1 MLIKK
6 RLKFY
11 TYIQKYAYYAI
22 ELHII
27 LHLFYNSVTLAKKIP
42 NYGINF
48 IGYIR
53 KKKKE
58 SGVKNKMKK
67 LKMASCA
74 LVAGL
79 MFSGLTP
86 NVFAEDKISD
96 VKSQINTQNDTLHKQ
111 QQERDE
117 LQKQM
122 NDLNKTIQGLDKSV
136 QENASKLDET
146 TKKVADTEQ
155 LIEKK
160 NKNIAELQ
168 TKIAKR
174 EELLRKRLVALQE
187 QPNTNVVTEVLVN
200 SKNIADLVDRLN
212 SVSKILESDEDIMK
226 TQQEDQANVKK
237 DVETVKTKQKE
248 LKEAQAQ
255 IETAKKELDAEKAKK
270 ATAVNDLSGKMD
282 TVVTSM
288 TSTEDQLKELEQQA
302 LKLQQ
307 IAEKEA
313 QEKAAQEVAAQKQA
327 EQAAQQAQAATQ
339 PAQAPAQPAQTPAQ
353 PAAPANNDGQ
363 DKKEEPKKKEEKKA
377 TPAPTPVP
385 GNDNEGRQDV
395 VSKAKGLVGLKYVW
409 GSASISNGGF
419 DCSGL
424 ISYVY
429 GLGRQDTRGLWN
441 SVQKISASEA
451 KPGDLIFLQGTY
463 RAGVSH
469 VGIYIGGG
477 QMIHAAD
484 ESTGVT
490 YGSVNSSY
498 NQKHFLGYGRL

>member
-1 MLIKK
+1 M
-6 RLKFY
+6 
-11 TYIQKYAYYAI
+11 
-22 ELHII
+22 
-27 LHLFYNSVTLAKKIP
+27 AKKIP

-53 KKKKE
+53 KKEKE

-86 NVFAEDKISD
+86 NAFAEDNISD

-122 NDLNKTIQGLDKSV
+122 NELNKTIQGLDKSV
-136 QENASKLDET
+136 QENSSKLDET

-160 NKNIAELQ
+160 NKDIAELQ

-174 EELLRKRLVALQE
+174 EDLLRKRLVALQE

-200 SKNIADLVDRLN
+200 SKNVADLVDRLT

-237 DVETVKTKQKE
+237 DVATVKEKQKE

-270 ATAVNDLSGKMD
+270 ETAVNDLSGKMD
-282 TVVTSM
+282 TVVTTM
-288 TSTEDQLKELEQQA
+288 TSTEDQLKELEKQA
-302 LKLQQ
+302 LQLQRM
-307 IAEKEA
+307 AEQEA
-313 QEKAAQEVAAQKQA
+313 QAKAAQEAAAQKQA
-327 EQAAQQAQAATQ
+327 EQAAKEV
-339 PAQAPAQPAQTPAQ
+339 QAPAQQV
-353 PAAPANNDGQ
+353 APANNGGQ
-363 DKKEEPKKKEEKKA
+363 AQKEEPKQEAPKQETPKQEKKQPE
-377 TPAPTPVP
+377 PAPASNAGGVI
-385 GNDNEGRQDV
+385 G
-395 VSKAKGLVGLKYVW
+395 KAQQYLGMPYVW
-409 GSASISNGGF
+409 GSASPSKGGF
-419 DCSGL
+419 DCSGF
-424 ISYVY
+424 ISYIFGV
-429 GLGRQDTRGLWN
+429 GRQDVNGYWN
-441 SVQKISASEA
+441 SVSKVSSPQ
-451 KPGDLIFLQGTY
+451 PGDLVFFQGTY
-463 RAGVSH
+463 KAGPSH
-469 VGIYIGGG
+469 IGIYVGNG
-477 QMIHAAD
+477 QMIHASDKGIA
-484 ESTGVT
+484 
-490 YGSVNSSY
+490 YGDINSSY
-498 NQKHFLGYGRL
+498 NKKHFLGYGRF

>member
-1 MLIKK
+1 M
-6 RLKFY
+6 FY
-11 TYIQKYAYYAI
+11 K
-22 ELHII
+22 
-27 LHLFYNSVTLAKKIP
+27 NVTLAKKIP

-136 QENASKLDET
+136 QENAAKLDET
-146 TKKVADTEQ
+146 TKKVSDTEQ

-160 NKNIAELQ
+160 NKDIAELQ

-174 EELLRKRLVALQE
+174 EDLLRKRLVALQE

-200 SKNIADLVDRLN
+200 SKNVADLVDRLT

-226 TQQEDQANVKK
+226 TQQEDQASVKK
-237 DVETVKTKQKE
+237 DVATVKEKQKE
-248 LKEAQAQ
+248 LKEAQTQ
-255 IETAKKELDAEKAKK
+255 IETAKKELDAEKEKK

-282 TVVTSM
+282 TVVTTM
-288 TSTEDQLKELEQQA
+288 TSTEGQLKELEKQA
-302 LKLQQ
+302 LQLQR
-307 IAEKEA
+307 IAEEEA
-313 QEKAAQEVAAQKQA
+313 QAKAAQEAAAQKQA
-327 EQAAQQAQAATQ
+327 EQAQ
-339 PAQAPAQPAQTPAQ
+339 PAQAPAEQ
-353 PAAPANNDGQ
+353 AAPANNGGQ
-363 DKKEEPKKKEEKKA
+363 AQKEEPKKEEPKKEEPKKEAPKKEEQKP
-377 TPAPTPVP
+377 TPTPTPTPDPNPAPGVI
-385 GNDNEGRQDV
+385 G
-395 VSKAKGLVGLKYVW
+395 KAKQYLGMPYVW
-409 GSASISNGGF
+409 GSASPSNGGF
-419 DCSGL
+419 DCSGF
-424 ISYVY
+424 ISYIFGV
-429 GLGRQDTRGLWN
+429 GRQDVRGYWN
-441 SVQKISASEA
+441 SVSKVDSPQ
-451 KPGDLIFLQGTY
+451 PGDLVFFQGTY
-463 RAGVSH
+463 KAGPSH
-469 VGIYIGGG
+469 IGIYVGNG
-477 QMIHAAD
+477 QMIHASDKGIA
-484 ESTGVT
+484 
-490 YGSVNSSY
+490 YGDINSSY
-498 NQKHFLGYGRL
+498 NQKHFLGYGRF

>member
-1 MLIKK
+1 
-6 RLKFY
+6 
-11 TYIQKYAYYAI
+11 
-22 ELHII
+22 
-27 LHLFYNSVTLAKKIP
+27 
-42 NYGINF
+42 
-48 IGYIR
+48 
-53 KKKKE
+53 
-58 SGVKNKMKK
+58 MKK

-136 QENASKLDET
+136 QANASKLDET

-155 LIEKK
+155 LIENK
-160 NKNIAELQ
+160 NKDIAELQ

-200 SKNIADLVDRLN
+200 SKNVADLVDRLT

-270 ATAVNDLSGKMD
+270 STAVNDLSGKMD

-288 TSTEDQLKELEQQA
+288 TSTESQLKDLEKQA
-302 LKLQQ
+302 LQLQR
-307 IAEKEA
+307 IAEQEA
-313 QEKAAQEVAAQKQA
+313 QEKAAQEAAAQKQA
-327 EQAAQQAQAATQ
+327 EQATKDAQAQ
-339 PAQAPAQPAQTPAQ
+339 PAQAAPAQ
-353 PAAPANNDGQ
+353 PAAPAQ
-363 DKKEEPKKKEEKKA
+363 KEEPKKEEPKKEEPKKEEEKPTPTPTPGP
-377 TPAPTPVP
+377 TPAPGVI
-385 GNDNEGRQDV
+385 G
-395 VSKAKGLVGLKYVW
+395 KAQQYLGMPYVW
-409 GSASISNGGF
+409 GSASPSNGGF
-419 DCSGL
+419 DCSGF
-424 ISYVY
+424 ISYIY
-429 GLGRQDTRGLWN
+429 GVGRQDVAGYWN
-441 SVQKISASEA
+441 SVSKVSSPQ
-451 KPGDLIFLQGTY
+451 PGDLVFFQGTY
-463 RAGVSH
+463 KPGPSH
-469 VGIYIGGG
+469 IGIYVGNG
-477 QMIHAAD
+477 QMIHAGDKGIAYA
-484 ESTGVT
+484 SL
-490 YGSVNSSY
+490 SSSY

>member
-1 MLIKK
+1 
-6 RLKFY
+6 
-11 TYIQKYAYYAI
+11 
-22 ELHII
+22 
-27 LHLFYNSVTLAKKIP
+27 
-42 NYGINF
+42 
-48 IGYIR
+48 
-53 KKKKE
+53 
-58 SGVKNKMKK
+58 
-67 LKMASCA
+67 MASCA

-86 NVFAEDKISD
+86 SVFAEDKISD

-160 NKNIAELQ
+160 NKDIAELQ

-200 SKNIADLVDRLN
+200 SKNLADLVDRLN

-226 TQQEDQANVKK
+226 TQQEDQVNVKK
-237 DVETVKTKQKE
+237 DVETVKEKQKE

-255 IETAKKELDAEKAKK
+255 IETAKQELDAEKAKK
-270 ATAVNDLSGKMD
+270 ETAVNDLSGKMD
-282 TVVTSM
+282 TVVTTM
-288 TSTEDQLKELEQQA
+288 TSTESQLKELEQQA
-302 LKLQQ
+302 LRLQQ

-313 QEKAAQEVAAQKQA
+313 QEKAAQEAAAQKQA
-327 EQAAQQAQAATQ
+327 EQAQAAT
-339 PAQAPAQPAQTPAQ
+339 AQPEQAQAQ
-353 PAAPANNDGQ
+353 PAAPANNGGQ
-363 DKKEEPKKKEEKKA
+363 AQKEEPKKQEVKKPA
-377 TPAPTPVP
+377 PAPAPTPVP
-385 GNDNEGRQDV
+385 GNEGGGRQDV
-395 VSKAKGLVGLKYVW
+395 VEKARGLVGLKYVW

-429 GLGRQDTRGLWN
+429 GLGRQDTRSLWN
-441 SVQKISASEA
+441 SVQKISPSEA

-463 RAGVSH
+463 REGVSH

-477 QMIHAAD
+477 QIIHAAD

>member
-1 MLIKK
+1 
-6 RLKFY
+6 
-11 TYIQKYAYYAI
+11 
-22 ELHII
+22 
-27 LHLFYNSVTLAKKIP
+27 
-42 NYGINF
+42 
-48 IGYIR
+48 
-53 KKKKE
+53 
-58 SGVKNKMKK
+58 MKK

-136 QENASKLDET
+136 QENASKLDQT

-155 LIEKK
+155 LIENK
-160 NKNIAELQ
+160 NKDIAELQ

-200 SKNIADLVDRLN
+200 SKNVADLVDRLA

-270 ATAVNDLSGKMD
+270 STAVNDLSGKMD

-288 TSTEDQLKELEQQA
+288 TSTESQLKDLEKQA
-302 LKLQQ
+302 LQLQR
-307 IAEKEA
+307 IAEQEA
-313 QEKAAQEVAAQKQA
+313 QEKAAQEAAAQKQA
-327 EQAAQQAQAATQ
+327 EQAAKDAQAQ
-339 PAQAPAQPAQTPAQ
+339 PAQAAPAQ
-353 PAAPANNDGQ
+353 PAAPAQ
-363 DKKEEPKKKEEKKA
+363 KEEPKKEEPKKEAPKQEKKQA
-377 TPAPTPVP
+377 EPALTPNAGGVI
-385 GNDNEGRQDV
+385 G
-395 VSKAKGLVGLKYVW
+395 KAQGYLGLPYVW
-409 GSASISNGGF
+409 GSASPSNGGF
-419 DCSGL
+419 DCSGF
-424 ISYVY
+424 ISYIY
-429 GLGRQDTRGLWN
+429 GVGRQDVAGYWN
-441 SVQKISASEA
+441 SVSKVSSPQ
-451 KPGDLIFLQGTY
+451 PGDLVFFQGTY
-463 RAGVSH
+463 KPGPSH
-469 VGIYIGGG
+469 IGIYVGNG
-477 QMIHAAD
+477 QMIHAGDKGIAYA
-484 ESTGVT
+484 SL
-490 YGSVNSSY
+490 SSSY

>member
-1 MLIKK
+1 
-6 RLKFY
+6 
-11 TYIQKYAYYAI
+11 
-22 ELHII
+22 
-27 LHLFYNSVTLAKKIP
+27 
-42 NYGINF
+42 
-48 IGYIR
+48 
-53 KKKKE
+53 
-58 SGVKNKMKK
+58 MKK

-111 QQERDE
+111 QQERDV

-155 LIEKK
+155 LIENK
-160 NKNIAELQ
+160 NKDIAELQ

-200 SKNIADLVDRLN
+200 SKNVADLVDRLT

-288 TSTEDQLKELEQQA
+288 TSTESQLKDLEKQA
-302 LKLQQ
+302 LQLQR
-307 IAEKEA
+307 IAEQEA
-313 QEKAAQEVAAQKQA
+313 QEKAAQEAAAQKQA
-327 EQAAQQAQAATQ
+327 EQAAKDAQAPT
-339 PAQAPAQPAQTPAQ
+339 AQAPAAQTE
-353 PAAPANNDGQ
+353 PANNGGQ
-363 DKKEEPKKKEEKKA
+363 AQKEEPKKEEPKKEEPKKEEPKQETKKPEQN
-377 TPAPTPVP
+377 PAPTPDTGVIA
-385 GNDNEGRQDV
+385 
-395 VSKAKGLVGLKYVW
+395 KARNYLGLPYVW
-409 GSASISNGGF
+409 GSASPSNGGF
-419 DCSGL
+419 DCSGF
-424 ISYVY
+424 ISYIY
-429 GLGRQDTRGLWN
+429 GVGRQDVAGYWN
-441 SVQKISASEA
+441 SVSKVSSPQ
-451 KPGDLIFLQGTY
+451 PGDLVFFQGTY
-463 RAGVSH
+463 KPGPSH
-469 VGIYIGGG
+469 IGIYVGNG
-477 QMIHAAD
+477 QMIHAGDKGIAYA
-484 ESTGVT
+484 SL
-490 YGSVNSSY
+490 SSSY
-498 NQKHFLGYGRL
+498 NQKHFLGYGRF

>member
-1 MLIKK
+1 
-6 RLKFY
+6 
-11 TYIQKYAYYAI
+11 
-22 ELHII
+22 
-27 LHLFYNSVTLAKKIP
+27 
-42 NYGINF
+42 
-48 IGYIR
+48 
-53 KKKKE
+53 
-58 SGVKNKMKK
+58 MKK

-86 NVFAEDKISD
+86 NAFAEDNISD

-136 QENASKLDET
+136 QENTSKLDET

-160 NKNIAELQ
+160 NKDIAELQ

-200 SKNIADLVDRLN
+200 SKNVADLVDRLT

-237 DVETVKTKQKE
+237 DVATVKEKQKE

-270 ATAVNDLSGKMD
+270 ETAVNDLSGKMD

-288 TSTEDQLKELEQQA
+288 TSTEDQLKELEKQA
-302 LKLQQ
+302 LQLQRM
-307 IAEKEA
+307 AEQEA
-313 QEKAAQEVAAQKQA
+313 QAKAAQEAAAQKQA
-327 EQAAQQAQAATQ
+327 EQAAKEV
-339 PAQAPAQPAQTPAQ
+339 QAPAQQV
-353 PAAPANNDGQ
+353 APANNGGQ
-363 DKKEEPKKKEEKKA
+363 TQKEEPKQEAPKQETPKQEKKQPE
-377 TPAPTPVP
+377 PAPASNAGGVI
-385 GNDNEGRQDV
+385 G
-395 VSKAKGLVGLKYVW
+395 KAQQYLGMPYVW
-409 GSASISNGGF
+409 GSASPSKGGF
-419 DCSGL
+419 DCSGF
-424 ISYVY
+424 ISYIFGV
-429 GLGRQDTRGLWN
+429 GRQDVNGYWN
-441 SVQKISASEA
+441 SVSKVSSPQ
-451 KPGDLIFLQGTY
+451 PGDLVFFQGTY
-463 RAGVSH
+463 KAGPSH
-469 VGIYIGGG
+469 IGIYVGNG
-477 QMIHAAD
+477 QMIHASDKGIA
-484 ESTGVT
+484 
-490 YGSVNSSY
+490 YGDINSSY
-498 NQKHFLGYGRL
+498 NKKHFLGYGRF

>member
-1 MLIKK
+1 M
-6 RLKFY
+6 FY
-11 TYIQKYAYYAI
+11 K
-22 ELHII
+22 
-27 LHLFYNSVTLAKKIP
+27 NVTLAKKIP

-136 QENASKLDET
+136 QENAAKLDET

-160 NKNIAELQ
+160 NKDIAELQ

-200 SKNIADLVDRLN
+200 SKNIADLVDRLT

-226 TQQEDQANVKK
+226 TQQEDQASVKK
-237 DVETVKTKQKE
+237 DVATVKEKQKE

-255 IETAKKELDAEKAKK
+255 IETAKKDLDAEKAKK
-270 ATAVNDLSGKMD
+270 ETAVNDLSGKME
-282 TVVTSM
+282 TVVTTM
-288 TSTEDQLKELEQQA
+288 TSTESQLKELEQQA

-313 QEKAAQEVAAQKQA
+313 QEKAAQEAAAQKQA
-327 EQAAQQAQAATQ
+327 EQAAKDAQAQ
-339 PAQAPAQPAQTPAQ
+339 PAQQPAAAQPAQTQAQ
-353 PAAPANNDGQ
+353 PAAPANNAVQ
-363 DKKEEPKKKEEKKA
+363 APKEESKKEEPKKEEAKK
-377 TPAPTPVP
+377 PAPVVT
-385 GNDNEGRQDV
+385 NDGGGRQDV
-395 VSKAKGLVGLKYVW
+395 VEKAKGLVGLKYVW

-441 SVQKISASEA
+441 SVQKISPSEA

>member
-1 MLIKK
+1 LVKK
-6 RLKFY
+6 
-11 TYIQKYAYYAI
+11 
-22 ELHII
+22 
-27 LHLFYNSVTLAKKIP
+27 NP

-53 KKKKE
+53 KKEKE

-86 NVFAEDKISD
+86 NAFAEDNISD

-122 NDLNKTIQGLDKSV
+122 NELNKTIQGLDKSV
-136 QENASKLDET
+136 QENSSKLDET

-160 NKNIAELQ
+160 NKDIAELQ

-174 EELLRKRLVALQE
+174 EDLLRKRLVALQE

-200 SKNIADLVDRLN
+200 SKNVADLVDRLT

-237 DVETVKTKQKE
+237 DVATVKEKQKE

-270 ATAVNDLSGKMD
+270 ETAVNDLSGKMD
-282 TVVTSM
+282 TVVTTM
-288 TSTEDQLKELEQQA
+288 TSTEDQLKELEKQA
-302 LKLQQ
+302 LQLQRM
-307 IAEKEA
+307 AEQEA
-313 QEKAAQEVAAQKQA
+313 QAKAAQEAAAQKQA
-327 EQAAQQAQAATQ
+327 EQAAKEV
-339 PAQAPAQPAQTPAQ
+339 QAPAQQV
-353 PAAPANNDGQ
+353 APANNGGQ
-363 DKKEEPKKKEEKKA
+363 AQKEEPKQEAPKQETPKQETPKQEKKQPE
-377 TPAPTPVP
+377 PAPASNAGGVI
-385 GNDNEGRQDV
+385 G
-395 VSKAKGLVGLKYVW
+395 KAQQYLGMPYVW
-409 GSASISNGGF
+409 GSASPSKGGF
-419 DCSGL
+419 DCSGF
-424 ISYVY
+424 ISYIFGV
-429 GLGRQDTRGLWN
+429 GRQDVNGYWN
-441 SVQKISASEA
+441 SVSKVSSPQ
-451 KPGDLIFLQGTY
+451 PGDLVFFQGTY
-463 RAGVSH
+463 KAGPSH
-469 VGIYIGGG
+469 IGIYVGNG
-477 QMIHAAD
+477 QMIHASDKGIA
-484 ESTGVT
+484 
-490 YGSVNSSY
+490 YGDINSSY
-498 NQKHFLGYGRL
+498 NKKHFLGYGRF

>member
-1 MLIKK
+1 
-6 RLKFY
+6 
-11 TYIQKYAYYAI
+11 
-22 ELHII
+22 
-27 LHLFYNSVTLAKKIP
+27 
-42 NYGINF
+42 
-48 IGYIR
+48 
-53 KKKKE
+53 
-58 SGVKNKMKK
+58 MKK

-146 TKKVADTEQ
+146 TKKVSDTEQ
-155 LIEKK
+155 LIENK
-160 NKNIAELQ
+160 NKDIAELQ

-187 QPNTNVVTEVLVN
+187 QPNTNIVTEVLVN
-200 SKNIADLVDRLN
+200 SKNVADLVDRLA
-212 SVSKILESDEDIMK
+212 SVSKIMESDEDIMK
-226 TQQEDQANVKK
+226 TQQEDQTNVKK
-237 DVETVKTKQKE
+237 DVETVKEKQKE

-255 IETAKKELDAEKAKK
+255 IETAKKELDVEKEKK

-282 TVVTSM
+282 TVVTTM
-288 TSTEDQLKELEQQA
+288 TSTEGQLKELEQQA

-313 QEKAAQEVAAQKQA
+313 QEKAAQEAAAQKQA
-327 EQAAQQAQAATQ
+327 QEAAKEAQAQQAA
-339 PAQAPAQPAQTPAQ
+339 PAQAPAEQ
-353 PAAPANNDGQ
+353 AAPANNAGQ
-363 DKKEEPKKKEEKKA
+363 AQKEEPKKQEAKKPA
-377 TPAPTPVP
+377 PAPTPTPVP
-385 GNDNEGRQDV
+385 DTHGGRQDV
-395 VSKAKGLVGLKYVW
+395 VEKARGLVGLKYVW

-429 GLGRQDTRGLWN
+429 GLGRQDTRSLWS

-463 RAGVSH
+463 REGVSH

-477 QMIHAAD
+477 QIIHAAD

>member
-1 MLIKK
+1 MRFFLCLKK
-6 RLKFY
+6 LLKLY
-11 TYIQKYAYYAI
+11 TYIQKYAYFAI

-27 LHLFYNSVTLAKKIP
+27 LHLFYKSVTLAKKIP

-79 MFSGLTP
+79 MFSGLAP

-136 QENASKLDET
+136 QENAAKLDET

-160 NKNIAELQ
+160 NKDIAELQ

-200 SKNIADLVDRLN
+200 SKNVADLVDRLT

-270 ATAVNDLSGKMD
+270 AAAVNDLSGKMD

-288 TSTEDQLKELEQQA
+288 TSTESQLKDLEKQA
-302 LKLQQ
+302 LQLQR
-307 IAEKEA
+307 IAEQEA
-313 QEKAAQEVAAQKQA
+313 QEKAAQEAAAQKQA
-327 EQAAQQAQAATQ
+327 EQAAKDAQAQ
-339 PAQAPAQPAQTPAQ
+339 PAQAAPAQ
-353 PAAPANNDGQ
+353 PAAPANNGGQ
-363 DKKEEPKKKEEKKA
+363 AQKEEPKKEEPKKEAPKKEDKKPEL
-377 TPAPTPVP
+377 TPGPAPAP
-385 GNDNEGRQDV
+385 GVIG
-395 VSKAKGLVGLKYVW
+395 KAQQYLGLPYVW
-409 GSASISNGGF
+409 GSASPSNGGF
-419 DCSGL
+419 DCSGF
-424 ISYVY
+424 ISYVF
-429 GLGRQDTRGLWN
+429 GVGRQDVNGYWN
-441 SVQKISASEA
+441 SVSKVSSPQ
-451 KPGDLIFLQGTY
+451 PGDLVFFQGTY
-463 RAGVSH
+463 KPGPSH
-469 VGIYIGGG
+469 IGIYVGNG
-477 QMIHAAD
+477 QMIHAGDKGIAYA
-484 ESTGVT
+484 SL
-490 YGSVNSSY
+490 SSSY
-498 NQKHFLGYGRL
+498 NQKHFLGYGRF

>member
-1 MLIKK
+1 M
-6 RLKFY
+6 
-11 TYIQKYAYYAI
+11 
-22 ELHII
+22 
-27 LHLFYNSVTLAKKIP
+27 
-42 NYGINF
+42 
-48 IGYIR
+48 
-53 KKKKE
+53 KKE

-146 TKKVADTEQ
+146 TKKVSDTEQ
-155 LIEKK
+155 LIENK
-160 NKNIAELQ
+160 NKDIAELQ

-226 TQQEDQANVKK
+226 TQQEDQTNVKK
-237 DVETVKTKQKE
+237 DVETVKEKQKE

-270 ATAVNDLSGKMD
+270 ETAVNDMSGKME

-288 TSTEDQLKELEQQA
+288 TSTEGQLKELEQQA

-313 QEKAAQEVAAQKQA
+313 QEKAAQEAAAQKQA
-327 EQAAQQAQAATQ
+327 EQAQAQAQ
-339 PAQAPAQPAQTPAQ
+339 PAAAQPAQTQAQ

-363 DKKEEPKKKEEKKA
+363 ANKEEPKKKEEKKPA
-377 TPAPTPVP
+377 PAPTPVP
-385 GNDNEGRQDV
+385 GNESGGRQDV
-395 VSKAKGLVGLKYVW
+395 VEKARGLVGLKYVW

-429 GLGRQDTRGLWN
+429 GLGRQDTRSLWS
-441 SVQKISASEA
+441 SVQQISASEA

-463 RAGVSH
+463 REGVSH

>member
-1 MLIKK
+1 M
-6 RLKFY
+6 FY
-11 TYIQKYAYYAI
+11 K
-22 ELHII
+22 
-27 LHLFYNSVTLAKKIP
+27 SVTLAKKIP

-58 SGVKNKMKK
+58 SGVENKMKK

-122 NDLNKTIQGLDKSV
+122 NDLNKTIQSLDKSV
-136 QENASKLDET
+136 QENAAKLDET

-160 NKNIAELQ
+160 NKDIAELQ

-200 SKNIADLVDRLN
+200 SKNVADLVDRLT

-270 ATAVNDLSGKMD
+270 AAAVNDLSGKMD

-288 TSTEDQLKELEQQA
+288 TSTESQLKELEKQA
-302 LKLQQ
+302 LQLQR
-307 IAEKEA
+307 IAEEEA
-313 QEKAAQEVAAQKQA
+313 QAKAAQEAAAQKQA
-327 EQAAQQAQAATQ
+327 EQAAKDAQAQQAQAPVEQ
-339 PAQAPAQPAQTPAQ
+339 
-353 PAAPANNDGQ
+353 AAPANNGGQ
-363 DKKEEPKKKEEKKA
+363 AQKEEPKKEEPKKEAPKAEKK
-377 TPAPTPVP
+377 TPEQNPAPNPPDDGVI
-385 GNDNEGRQDV
+385 G
-395 VSKAKGLVGLKYVW
+395 KAKQYLGMPYVW
-409 GSASISNGGF
+409 GSASPSNGGF
-419 DCSGL
+419 DCSGF
-424 ISYVY
+424 ISYVF
-429 GLGRQDTRGLWN
+429 GVGRQDVKGYWN
-441 SVQKISASEA
+441 SVSKVSSPQ
-451 KPGDLIFLQGTY
+451 PGDLVFFQNTY
-463 RAGVSH
+463 KDGPSH
-469 VGIYIGGG
+469 IGIYIGND
-477 QMIHAAD
+477 QMIHAGDKGIAY
-484 ESTGVT
+484 S
-490 YGSVNSSY
+490 SLSSSY
-498 NQKHFLGYGRL
+498 NQKHFLGYGRF

>member
-1 MLIKK
+1 
-6 RLKFY
+6 
-11 TYIQKYAYYAI
+11 
-22 ELHII
+22 
-27 LHLFYNSVTLAKKIP
+27 
-42 NYGINF
+42 
-48 IGYIR
+48 
-53 KKKKE
+53 
-58 SGVKNKMKK
+58 MKK

-136 QENASKLDET
+136 QENAAKLDET

-160 NKNIAELQ
+160 NKDIAELQ

-200 SKNIADLVDRLN
+200 SKNVADLVDRLA

-288 TSTEDQLKELEQQA
+288 TSTEDQLKDLEKQA
-302 LKLQQ
+302 LQLQR
-307 IAEKEA
+307 IAEQEA
-313 QEKAAQEVAAQKQA
+313 QEKAAQEAAAQKQA
-327 EQAAQQAQAATQ
+327 EQAAQEAAAQKQAEQAAKDAQAQ
-339 PAQAPAQPAQTPAQ
+339 PAQAAAPAQ
-353 PAAPANNDGQ
+353 PAAPANNGGQ
-363 DKKEEPKKKEEKKA
+363 AKKEEPKKEEPKKEDKKPEP
-377 TPAPTPVP
+377 TPGPAPVP
-385 GNDNEGRQDV
+385 GVIG
-395 VSKAKGLVGLKYVW
+395 KAQQYLGLPYVW
-409 GSASISNGGF
+409 GSASPSNGGF
-419 DCSGL
+419 DCSGF
-424 ISYVY
+424 ISYVF
-429 GLGRQDTRGLWN
+429 GVGRQDVAGYWN
-441 SVQKISASEA
+441 SVSKVSSPQ
-451 KPGDLIFLQGTY
+451 PGDLVFFQGTY
-463 RAGVSH
+463 KAGPSH
-469 VGIYIGGG
+469 IGIYVGND
-477 QMIHAAD
+477 QMIHAGDKGIAY
-484 ESTGVT
+484 S
-490 YGSVNSSY
+490 SLSSSY
-498 NQKHFLGYGRL
+498 NQKHFLGYGRF

>member
-1 MLIKK
+1 M
-6 RLKFY
+6 FY
-11 TYIQKYAYYAI
+11 K
-22 ELHII
+22 
-27 LHLFYNSVTLAKKIP
+27 SVTLVKKNP

-53 KKKKE
+53 KKEKE
-58 SGVKNKMKK
+58 SGVKDKMKK

-86 NVFAEDKISD
+86 NAFAEDNISD

-122 NDLNKTIQGLDKSV
+122 NELNKTIQGLDKSV
-136 QENASKLDET
+136 QENSSKLDET

-160 NKNIAELQ
+160 NKDIAELQ

-200 SKNIADLVDRLN
+200 SKNVADLVDRLT

-237 DVETVKTKQKE
+237 DVATVKEKQKE

-270 ATAVNDLSGKMD
+270 ETAVNDLSGKME
-282 TVVTSM
+282 TVVTTM
-288 TSTEDQLKELEQQA
+288 TSTESQLKELEQQA

-313 QEKAAQEVAAQKQA
+313 QEKAAQEAAAQKQA
-327 EQAAQQAQAATQ
+327 EQAAQ
-339 PAQAPAQPAQTPAQ
+339 PAQTQAQ

-363 DKKEEPKKKEEKKA
+363 AKKEEPKKKEEKKA
-377 TPAPTPVP
+377 TPAPAVP
-385 GNDNEGRQDV
+385 ADNGGGRQDV
-395 VSKAKGLVGLKYVW
+395 VAKAKDLVGLKYVW
-409 GSASISNGGF
+409 GSASIENGGF

-429 GLGRQDTRGLWN
+429 GLGRQDTRSLWS

-477 QMIHAAD
+477 QMIHASD
-484 ESTGVT
+484 ERTGVA

>member
-1 MLIKK
+1 M
-6 RLKFY
+6 FY
-11 TYIQKYAYYAI
+11 K
-22 ELHII
+22 
-27 LHLFYNSVTLAKKIP
+27 SVTLAKKIP

-96 VKSQINTQNDTLHKQ
+96 MKSQINTQNDTLHKQ

-136 QENASKLDET
+136 QENAAKLDET

-160 NKNIAELQ
+160 NKDIAELQ

-255 IETAKKELDAEKAKK
+255 IETAKKELDVEKAKK
-270 ATAVNDLSGKMD
+270 AAAVNDLSGKMD

-327 EQAAQQAQAATQ
+327 EQAAQQAQAQQAQAQ
-339 PAQAPAQPAQTPAQ
+339 PAPAQPAQAE
-353 PAAPANNDGQ
+353 PAAPANNAVQ
-363 DKKEEPKKKEEKKA
+363 APKEESKKEEPKKEEAKKPA
-377 TPAPTPVP
+377 PKPTPAPAPT
-385 GNDNEGRQDV
+385 NDV
-395 VSKAKGLVGLKYVW
+395 VEKAKGLVGLKYVW

-441 SVQKISASEA
+441 SVQKISPSEA

>member
-1 MLIKK
+1 M
-6 RLKFY
+6 
-11 TYIQKYAYYAI
+11 
-22 ELHII
+22 LHII
-27 LHLFYNSVTLAKKIP
+27 LHLFYKSVTLAKKIP

-136 QENASKLDET
+136 QENAAKLDET

-160 NKNIAELQ
+160 NKDIAELQ

-200 SKNIADLVDRLN
+200 SKNVADLVDRLT

-288 TSTEDQLKELEQQA
+288 TSTESQLKDLEKQA
-302 LKLQQ
+302 LQLQR
-307 IAEKEA
+307 IAEQEA
-313 QEKAAQEVAAQKQA
+313 QEKAAQEAAAQKQA
-327 EQAAQQAQAATQ
+327 EQAAKDAQAQQ
-339 PAQAPAQPAQTPAQ
+339 AQAPAQQ
-353 PAAPANNDGQ
+353 AAPAQ
-363 DKKEEPKKKEEKKA
+363 KEEPKKEEPKKEEPKKEAPKQETKKPE
-377 TPAPTPVP
+377 PAPASNAGGVI
-385 GNDNEGRQDV
+385 G
-395 VSKAKGLVGLKYVW
+395 KAQQYLGLPYVW
-409 GSASISNGGF
+409 GSASPSNGGF
-419 DCSGL
+419 DCSGF
-424 ISYVY
+424 ISYIFGV
-429 GLGRQDTRGLWN
+429 GRQDVAGYWN
-441 SVQKISASEA
+441 SVSKVSSPQ
-451 KPGDLIFLQGTY
+451 PGDLVFFQGTY
-463 RAGVSH
+463 KPGPSH
-469 VGIYIGGG
+469 IGIYVGNG
-477 QMIHAAD
+477 QMIHAGDKGIAYA
-484 ESTGVT
+484 SL
-490 YGSVNSSY
+490 SSSY
-498 NQKHFLGYGRL
+498 NQKHFLGYGRF

>member
-1 MLIKK
+1 M
-6 RLKFY
+6 
-11 TYIQKYAYYAI
+11 
-22 ELHII
+22 
-27 LHLFYNSVTLAKKIP
+27 
-42 NYGINF
+42 
-48 IGYIR
+48 
-53 KKKKE
+53 KKE

-146 TKKVADTEQ
+146 TKKVSDTEQ
-155 LIEKK
+155 LIENK
-160 NKNIAELQ
+160 NKDIAELQ

-226 TQQEDQANVKK
+226 TQQEDQTNVKK
-237 DVETVKTKQKE
+237 DVETVKEKQKE

-255 IETAKKELDAEKAKK
+255 IETAKKELDVEKEKK

-288 TSTEDQLKELEQQA
+288 TSTEGQLKDLEKQA
-302 LKLQQ
+302 LQLQR
-307 IAEKEA
+307 IAEEEA
-313 QEKAAQEVAAQKQA
+313 QAKAAQEAAAQKQA
-327 EQAAQQAQAATQ
+327 EQAAKEAQAQQAAPAQQAS
-339 PAQAPAQPAQTPAQ
+339 PAQAPAQQ
-353 PAAPANNDGQ
+353 AAPANNAGQ
-363 DKKEEPKKKEEKKA
+363 AQKEEPKKEAPKKEAPKKEKPA
-377 TPAPTPVP
+377 PAPTPPAP
-385 GNDNEGRQDV
+385 GVIG
-395 VSKAKGLVGLKYVW
+395 KAQQYLGMPYVW
-409 GSASISNGGF
+409 GSASPSNGGF
-419 DCSGL
+419 DCSGF
-424 ISYVY
+424 ISYVF
-429 GLGRQDTRGLWN
+429 GVGRQDVAGYWN
-441 SVQKISASEA
+441 SVSKVSSPQ
-451 KPGDLIFLQGTY
+451 PGDLVFFQGTY
-463 RAGVSH
+463 KAGPSH
-469 VGIYIGGG
+469 IGIYVGND
-477 QMIHAAD
+477 QMIHAGDKGIAY
-484 ESTGVT
+484 S
-490 YGSVNSSY
+490 SLSSSY
-498 NQKHFLGYGRL
+498 NQKHFLGYGRF

>member
-1 MLIKK
+1 
-6 RLKFY
+6 
-11 TYIQKYAYYAI
+11 
-22 ELHII
+22 
-27 LHLFYNSVTLAKKIP
+27 
-42 NYGINF
+42 
-48 IGYIR
+48 
-53 KKKKE
+53 
-58 SGVKNKMKK
+58 MKK

-146 TKKVADTEQ
+146 TKKVSDTEQ

-160 NKNIAELQ
+160 NKDIAELQ

-200 SKNIADLVDRLN
+200 SKNVADLVDRLT

-226 TQQEDQANVKK
+226 TQQEDQASVKK
-237 DVETVKTKQKE
+237 DVATVKEKQKE
-248 LKEAQAQ
+248 LKEAQVQ
-255 IETAKKELDAEKAKK
+255 IETAKKELDAEKEKK

-288 TSTEDQLKELEQQA
+288 TSTEGQLKELEKQA
-302 LKLQQ
+302 LQLQR
-307 IAEKEA
+307 IAEEEA
-313 QEKAAQEVAAQKQA
+313 QAKAAQEAAAQKQA
-327 EQAAQQAQAATQ
+327 EQAAKAAKAAQAQ
-339 PAQAPAQPAQTPAQ
+339 PAQAPAEQ
-353 PAAPANNDGQ
+353 AAPANNGGQ
-363 DKKEEPKKKEEKKA
+363 AQKEEPKKEEPKKEEPKKEAPKKEEQKP
-377 TPAPTPVP
+377 TPDPNPAPGVI
-385 GNDNEGRQDV
+385 G
-395 VSKAKGLVGLKYVW
+395 KAKQYLGMPYVW
-409 GSASISNGGF
+409 GSASPSNGGF
-419 DCSGL
+419 DCSGF
-424 ISYVY
+424 ISYIFGV
-429 GLGRQDTRGLWN
+429 GRQDVAGYWN
-441 SVQKISASEA
+441 SVSKVGSPQ
-451 KPGDLIFLQGTY
+451 PGDLVFFQGTY
-463 RAGVSH
+463 KAGPSH
-469 VGIYIGGG
+469 IGIYVGNG
-477 QMIHAAD
+477 QMIHASDKGIA
-484 ESTGVT
+484 
-490 YGSVNSSY
+490 YGDINSSY

>member
-1 MLIKK
+1 M
-6 RLKFY
+6 
-11 TYIQKYAYYAI
+11 
-22 ELHII
+22 LHII
-27 LHLFYNSVTLAKKIP
+27 LHLFYKSVTLAKKIP

-136 QENASKLDET
+136 QENAAKLDET

-160 NKNIAELQ
+160 NKDIAELQ

-200 SKNIADLVDRLN
+200 SKNLADLVDRLN

-255 IETAKKELDAEKAKK
+255 IETAKKELDVEKAKK
-270 ATAVNDLSGKMD
+270 AAAVNDLSGKMD

-288 TSTEDQLKELEQQA
+288 TSTEEQLKELEQQA

-327 EQAAQQAQAATQ
+327 EQAAQQAQAQ
-339 PAQAPAQPAQTPAQ
+339 QAPAQTAQAE
-353 PAAPANNDGQ
+353 PAAPANNAVQ
-363 DKKEEPKKKEEKKA
+363 APKEESKKEEPKKEEAKKPA
-377 TPAPTPVP
+377 PKPAPAPT
-385 GNDNEGRQDV
+385 NDV
-395 VSKAKGLVGLKYVW
+395 VEKAKGLVGLKYVW

-441 SVQKISASEA
+441 SVQKISPSEA

>member
-1 MLIKK
+1 M
-6 RLKFY
+6 
-11 TYIQKYAYYAI
+11 
-22 ELHII
+22 
-27 LHLFYNSVTLAKKIP
+27 
-42 NYGINF
+42 
-48 IGYIR
+48 
-53 KKKKE
+53 KKE

-155 LIEKK
+155 LIENK
-160 NKNIAELQ
+160 NKDIAELQ

-226 TQQEDQANVKK
+226 TQQEDQTSVKK
-237 DVETVKTKQKE
+237 DVETVKEKQKE

-255 IETAKKELDAEKAKK
+255 IETAKKELDVEKEKK

-288 TSTEDQLKELEQQA
+288 TSTEGQLKDLEKQA
-302 LKLQQ
+302 LQLQR
-307 IAEKEA
+307 IAEEEA
-313 QEKAAQEVAAQKQA
+313 QAKAAQEAAAQKQA
-327 EQAAQQAQAATQ
+327 EQAAKEAQAQQA
-339 PAQAPAQPAQTPAQ
+339 APAPAEQ
-353 PAAPANNDGQ
+353 AAPANNAGQ
-363 DKKEEPKKKEEKKA
+363 AQKEEPKKEAPKKEKPA
-377 TPAPTPVP
+377 PAPAPAPTPPAP
-385 GNDNEGRQDV
+385 GVIG
-395 VSKAKGLVGLKYVW
+395 KAQQYLGMPYVW
-409 GSASISNGGF
+409 ASASPSNGGF
-419 DCSGL
+419 DCSGF
-424 ISYVY
+424 ISYIY
-429 GLGRQDTRGLWN
+429 GVGRQDVAGYWN
-441 SVQKISASEA
+441 SVSKVSSPQ
-451 KPGDLIFLQGTY
+451 PGDLVFFQGTY
-463 RAGVSH
+463 KAGPSH
-469 VGIYIGGG
+469 IGIYVGND
-477 QMIHAAD
+477 QMIHAGDKGIAY
-484 ESTGVT
+484 S
-490 YGSVNSSY
+490 SLSSSY
-498 NQKHFLGYGRL
+498 NQKHFLGYGRF

>member
-1 MLIKK
+1 MRFYFVYKK
-6 RLKFY
+6 FLKFY
-11 TYIQKYAYYAI
+11 TYIQKYAYFAI

-27 LHLFYNSVTLAKKIP
+27 LHLFYKSVTLTKKIP

-136 QENASKLDET
+136 QENAAKLDET

-160 NKNIAELQ
+160 NKDIAELQ

-200 SKNIADLVDRLN
+200 SKNVADLVDRLT

-226 TQQEDQANVKK
+226 TQQEDQVNVKK

-288 TSTEDQLKELEQQA
+288 TSTESQLKDLEKQA
-302 LKLQQ
+302 LQLQR
-307 IAEKEA
+307 IAEQEA
-313 QEKAAQEVAAQKQA
+313 QEKAAQEAAAQKQA
-327 EQAAQQAQAATQ
+327 EQAAKATQAQ
-339 PAQAPAQPAQTPAQ
+339 QAPAEQ
-353 PAAPANNDGQ
+353 AAPANNGGQ
-363 DKKEEPKKKEEKKA
+363 AQKEEPKKEAPKQETKKPE
-377 TPAPTPVP
+377 PAPTPNAGGVI
-385 GNDNEGRQDV
+385 G
-395 VSKAKGLVGLKYVW
+395 KAQGYLGLPYVW
-409 GSASISNGGF
+409 GSASPSNGGF
-419 DCSGL
+419 DCSGF
-424 ISYVY
+424 ISYIFGV
-429 GLGRQDTRGLWN
+429 GRQDVAGYWN
-441 SVQKISASEA
+441 SVSKVSSPQ
-451 KPGDLIFLQGTY
+451 PGDLVFFQGTY
-463 RAGVSH
+463 KPGPSH
-469 VGIYIGGG
+469 IGIYVGNG
-477 QMIHAAD
+477 QMIHAGDKGIAY
-484 ESTGVT
+484 S
-490 YGSVNSSY
+490 SLSSSY
-498 NQKHFLGYGRL
+498 NQKHFLGYGRF

>member
-1 MLIKK
+1 M
-6 RLKFY
+6 FY
-11 TYIQKYAYYAI
+11 K
-22 ELHII
+22 
-27 LHLFYNSVTLAKKIP
+27 NVTLAKKIP

-53 KKKKE
+53 KKEKE

-86 NVFAEDKISD
+86 NAFAEDNISD

-122 NDLNKTIQGLDKSV
+122 NELNKTIQGLDKSV
-136 QENASKLDET
+136 QENSSKLDET

-160 NKNIAELQ
+160 NKDIAELQ

-174 EELLRKRLVALQE
+174 EDLLRKRLVALQE

-200 SKNIADLVDRLN
+200 SKNVADLVDRLT

-237 DVETVKTKQKE
+237 DVATVKEKQKE

-270 ATAVNDLSGKMD
+270 ETAVNDLSGKMD
-282 TVVTSM
+282 TVVTTM
-288 TSTEDQLKELEQQA
+288 TSTESQLKELEKQA
-302 LKLQQ
+302 LQLQRM
-307 IAEKEA
+307 AEEEA
-313 QEKAAQEVAAQKQA
+313 QAKAAQEAAAQKQA
-327 EQAAQQAQAATQ
+327 EQATKEV
-339 PAQAPAQPAQTPAQ
+339 QAPAQQV
-353 PAAPANNDGQ
+353 APANSGGQ
-363 DKKEEPKKKEEKKA
+363 AQKEEPKQEAPKQETPKQEKKQPE
-377 TPAPTPVP
+377 PAPASNAGGVI
-385 GNDNEGRQDV
+385 G
-395 VSKAKGLVGLKYVW
+395 KAQQYLGMPYVW
-409 GSASISNGGF
+409 GSASPSKGGF
-419 DCSGL
+419 DCSGF
-424 ISYVY
+424 ISYIFGV
-429 GLGRQDTRGLWN
+429 GRQDVNGYWN
-441 SVQKISASEA
+441 SVSKVSSPQ
-451 KPGDLIFLQGTY
+451 PGDLVFFQGTY
-463 RAGVSH
+463 KAGPSH
-469 VGIYIGGG
+469 IGIYVGNG
-477 QMIHAAD
+477 QMIHASDKGIA
-484 ESTGVT
+484 
-490 YGSVNSSY
+490 YGDINSSY
-498 NQKHFLGYGRL
+498 NKKHFLGYGRF